1 MLLKGND
8 VTKTYYDVISHHRI
22 TCYYV
27 ILQDQRAAMNDEFES
42 GRTTTTLGK
51 NKSRGLNR
59 SFWGSSWGYGV
70 IGHWAETE
78 TE

>member
-22 TCYYV
+22 TCYDV
-27 ILQDQRAAMNDEFES
+27 IQDQRAAMNDELES

-51 NKSRGLNR
+51 NKSGGLNR